1 MFLYIDG
8 MPYNKDEKAYEP
20 CLSDTPD
27 GKLTRKELLALALF
41 GTEKII
47 EDCRKSMIAAS
58 DDKVRRICE
67 DMHTMFEK
75 RNVIQAELDAFVDRY
90 KED

>member
-1 MFLYIDG
+1 MDNID
-8 MPYNKDEKAYEP
+8 
-20 CLSDTPD
+20 
-27 GKLTRKELLALALF
+27 RKELLELALL

-47 EDCRKSMIAAS
+47 EDCRKSMITAS

-90 KED
+90 KEA